1 MLFGVVGQ
9 QNVRESLV
17 EARWK
22 APPKSAKFWHYDYG
36 VDDVLP
42 IIKKLESMGFAEN
55 GKLTEKGKAELND
68 NEYVY
73 FYHRKSYAHLAFTLP
88 EFCRAVNAQRD
99 IPYRDLIW
107 EKYNKL
113 YMGAISSPK
122 KCRDLRYSMYEFLV
136 DEKKF
141 ETAFSML
148 LEIPFYDMNCQ
159 YPFIAPSIMQEL
171 KKAQKKA
178 GFTEDQIFDMAKE
191 RYGRMLVENP
201 TVPAIDVAGIVT
213 SYIFGKDSR
222 EIFFKKNSEF
232 KNYSIVIHA
241 LFDFA
246 LKDLFVIRSSH
257 SGLISANFLLPMAFR
272 IEKEKT
278 GMKGDFAVPL
288 MEPVILD
295 IKKKDILNEIV
306 DQINTVLYTIIPG
319 MSIEIKDYGKQAMD
333 SGEEGW
339 KVELMSNREGK
350 RTIPIRMESEGII
363 KIVSILNVL
372 IQAFGNSSICLVID
386 ELDAGIFE
394 YMLGELLDIFNKS
407 AKGQLIFTSHNLRAL
422 EMLDKDSIM
431 FSTANPNNRYI
442 HMKNVK
448 GSNNLRSMY
457 IRSITLGGQEEK
469 IYEETDSLKIARA
482 FRKAGRRLRSE

>member
-1 MLFGVVGQ
+1 
-9 QNVRESLV
+9 
-17 EARWK
+17 
-22 APPKSAKFWHYDYG
+22 
-36 VDDVLP
+36 
-42 IIKKLESMGFAEN
+42 
-55 GKLTEKGKAELND
+55 
-68 NEYVY
+68 
-73 FYHRKSYAHLAFTLP
+73 
-88 EFCRAVNAQRD
+88 
-99 IPYRDLIW
+99 
-107 EKYNKL
+107 
-113 YMGAISSPK
+113 
-122 KCRDLRYSMYEFLV
+122 
-136 DEKKF
+136 
-141 ETAFSML
+141 
-148 LEIPFYDMNCQ
+148 
-159 YPFIAPSIMQEL
+159 
-171 KKAQKKA
+171 
-178 GFTEDQIFDMAKE
+178 
-191 RYGRMLVENP
+191 
-201 TVPAIDVAGIVT
+201 
-213 SYIFGKDSR
+213 
-222 EIFFKKNSEF
+222 
-232 KNYSIVIHA
+232 
-241 LFDFA
+241 
-246 LKDLFVIRSSH
+246 
-257 SGLISANFLLPMAFR
+257 
-272 IEKEKT
+272 
-278 GMKGDFAVPL
+278 
-288 MEPVILD
+288 
-295 IKKKDILNEIV
+295 
-306 DQINTVLYTIIPG
+306 

>member
-1 MLFGVVGQ
+1 MRNIVVRLSSLTLKNIKNVKNGTIIMPLANERKFECSRAEILGIYGQNGSGKTAIVDALYFLQGIITGEELDQRIIDYIDTDSTNAEINAEFKIFGDNVLYEAGYHIIFSKIDDGVIIEREYLNCAINKDGNRTNKNVFMDYQRTQTDVVFKPLKR
-9 QNVRESLV
+9 VEELV
-17 EARWK
+17 GK
-22 APPKSAKFWHYDYG
+22 DKN
-36 VDDVLP
+36 
-42 IIKKLESMGFAEN
+42 IKM
-55 GKLTEKGKAELND
+55 
-68 NEYVY
+68 
-73 FYHRKSYAHLAFTLP
+73 
-88 EFCRAVNAQRD
+88 
-99 IPYRDLIW
+99 DLIVARKMA
-107 EKYNKL
+107 EK
-113 YMGAISSPK
+113 S
-122 KCRDLRYSMYEFLV
+122 
-136 DEKKF
+136 
-141 ETAFSML
+141 
-148 LEIPFYDMNCQ
+148 NC
-159 YPFIAPSIMQEL
+159 
-171 KKAQKKA
+171 
-178 GFTEDQIFDMAKE
+178 
-191 RYGRMLVENP
+191 
-201 TVPAIDVAGIVT
+201 

-257 SGLISANFLLPMAFR
+257 SGMISANFLLPMAFR

-319 MSIEIKDYGKQAMD
+319 MSIEIKDYGKQVMD

-350 RTIPIRMESEGII
+350 RTIPIRMESE
-363 KIVSILNVL
+363 
-372 IQAFGNSSICLVID
+372 
-386 ELDAGIFE
+386 
-394 YMLGELLDIFNKS
+394 

-431 FSTANPNNRYI
+431 FSTANQNNRYI